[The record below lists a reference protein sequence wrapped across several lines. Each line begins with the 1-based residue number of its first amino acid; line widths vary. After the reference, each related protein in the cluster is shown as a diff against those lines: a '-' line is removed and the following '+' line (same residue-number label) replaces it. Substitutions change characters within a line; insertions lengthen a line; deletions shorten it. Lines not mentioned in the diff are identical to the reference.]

1 MKKIQFLQF
10 SAKRLVLV
18 CLFGLFGS
26 AVFSQIDSVSVQLET
41 GLNPYDANDTVDV
54 MKIEV
59 NGYNVSTMGSLRVMV
74 YELEYGNLVAN
85 LIYTTTQLTAQSLL
99 SGTMSTLRV
108 YEIDPSLNYRIEVLV
123 KNTQGGNY
131 PLITTNYDAQ

>member
-1 MKKIQFLQF
+1 MKKIQLLKF
-10 SAKRLVLV
+10 SVFQCILI
-18 CLFGLFGS
+18 GLFTLFSGW
-26 AVFSQIDSVSVQLET
+26 VFSQIDSMSVQLET
-41 GLNPYDANDTVDV
+41 GLNPYTENDTVDV

-59 NGYNVSTMGSLRVMV
+59 NGYNVSAMGSLQVMV

-131 PLITTNYDAQ
+131 PLITTNYDAE